1 MGDGRLS
8 LSVSSFTVV
17 PLAKAID
24 TAAVKQKSFFASDHL
39 NISDDVLSYFQLG
52 GFAIL
57 SIR

>member
-1 MGDGRLS
+1 MDVFLFLS
-8 LSVSSFTVV
+8 LHLPSYHF
-17 PLAKAID
+17 AKAID
-24 TAAVKQKSFFASDHL
+24 TADVKQKSFFASDHL